1 MECNVMID
9 KLLGL
14 GNDLVELLYPVSCLV
29 CGDRLSDES
38 YLCGYCGDYAFE
50 SSNIDGNEASEG
62 IVLPDWITMQDA
74 LWEFDKGGFLQDIL
88 HHVKYSGLA
97 NLGVTLGEKLGYKL
111 LKNPF
116 MRITDETVLLPVPL
130 HPSRQR
136 RRGYNQ
142 SALIAS
148 GVVGVTGAHIAEEGA
163 MKRVS
168 NTRTQTGLNARSRR
182 ENLAGAFLLAD
193 SEAFRDRAVIIVDDV
208 ITTGATAIELAGQIK
223 ELVKEIGI
231 ATIARA

>member
-1 MECNVMID
+1 MECNVLID
-9 KLLGL
+9 RMLGL
-14 GNDLVELLYPVSCLV
+14 GNDLLALLYPVSCLV

-38 YLCGYCGDYAFE
+38 YLCSYCGDYAFE
-50 SSNIDGNEASEG
+50 LSNKDRNEASEG
-62 IVLPDWITMQDA
+62 MVLPEWITMQEA
-74 LWEFDKGGFLQDIL
+74 LWEFDKGGYLQDIL

-136 RRGYNQ
+136 KRGYNQ
-142 SALIAS
+142 SALIAR
-148 GVVGVTGAHIAEEGA
+148 GIAEVTVAHIADQGA
-163 MKRVS
+163 MKRVI
-168 NTRTQTGLNARSRR
+168 NTRTQTGLNARSRK
-182 ENLAGAFLLAD
+182 ENLSGAFLVTDAA
-193 SEAFRDRAVIIVDDV
+193 AFLDRAVIIVDDV
-208 ITTGATAIELAGQIK
+208 ITTGATAIEIAGQIRG
-223 ELVKEIGI
+223 LVKEIGI